1 MSKVFNV
8 TGACVPWKHYM
19 ADMTGRVREIR
30 KMVDA
35 GEYFTINRARQYGKT
50 TTLMALDR
58 GLKKDYLVIWLD
70 FQSLGSASYQNEN
83 VFALSFLQIFCHL
96 VQFRRM
102 VFIMLQHVIQNSGH
116 LILCFRNFMA
126 VIMAM
131 VPAVRRASLAAGMCL
146 GLMAVGMFLFM
157 AVLMAVGMRMLIRM
171 SMRMLMFM
179 TMTD

>member
-1 MSKVFNV
+1 MLSGSEDLYTVERHIAI
-8 TGACVPWKHYM
+8 TSRLA
-19 ADMTGRVREIR
+19 E
-30 KMVDA
+30 
-35 GEYFTINRARQYGKT
+35 Q
-50 TTLMALDR
+50 LSALLYR
-58 GLKKDYLVIWLD
+58 GQGQTQIKI
-70 FQSLGSASYQNEN
+70 
-83 VFALSFLQIFCHL
+83 SFLELIHSLFNLLGCRVLSCGRKLSRHL
-96 VQFRRM
+96 IQFRRM
-102 VFIMLQHVIQNSGH
+102 VFIMLQHIIQDSGH